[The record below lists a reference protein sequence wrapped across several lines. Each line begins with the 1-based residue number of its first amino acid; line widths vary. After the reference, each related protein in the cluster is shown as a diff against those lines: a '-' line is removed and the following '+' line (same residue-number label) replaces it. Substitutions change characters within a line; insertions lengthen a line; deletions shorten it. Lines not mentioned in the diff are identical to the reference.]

1 MFGGLEGGL
10 GGQGLAVRA
19 LSEAGSPPTRDP
31 LFLGELSGDKNK
43 LTENHI
49 FLGER

>member
-1 MFGGLEGGL
+1 L
-10 GGQGLAVRA
+10 GGAGRRGLAVRA
-19 LSEAGSPPTRDP
+19 LREAGSPPIRDP

-43 LTENHI
+43 LAENHI